1 MLKVNKDGRVR
12 AINEQDLDNHKS
24 MGWSLVEEA
33 RKATNKTK
41 TKTKSVEVKKAFEE
55 ELDKA
60 TDDLT
65 PTEEN

>member
-1 MLKVNKDGRVR
+1 M
-12 AINEQDLDNHKS
+12 
-24 MGWSLVEEA
+24 SLVEEA

-55 ELDKA
+55 ELYKA